1 MAEPSYLDVLNGLA
15 DPALVLDFRR
25 QVVAANP
32 AARELFGQQIE
43 GRDIRL
49 ILRQPEILSAISA
62 AETTGQT
69 DRREIVLMDRAER
82 FLTVSTARIGADGAG
97 KFVLLSFTDNT
108 RARLA
113 ERMRAD
119 FVANASHELRTPLAS
134 LVGFIE
140 TLRGSAKDD
149 PDAQERFLGIMQEEA
164 GRMSRI
170 IEDLLSLSR
179 IELDRNLQPETKV
192 NIAQLVDEVITA
204 LRPSAESH
212 GVRFQ
217 VSKDD
222 ILPTVRGDRDQ
233 IVQVLQNLMNNALK
247 YGADQSTIDV
257 TLSPVSR
264 VGGEDQLGV
273 AVAIRDHGEGIDPQQ
288 IPRLTERFY
297 RVDTA
302 RSRRLGGTGLGLAIV
317 KHIVTRH
324 RGELAIDST
333 PGDGSTFTVSFPAF

>member
-1 MAEPSYLDVLNGLA
+1 MAEPGYLDVLNGLP
-15 DPALVLDFRR
+15 DPALVLDSRR
-25 QVVAANP
+25 HVVASNA
-32 AARELFGQQIE
+32 AARELFGPHIE

-49 ILRQPEILSAISA
+49 ILRQPEILTAINT
-62 AETTGQT
+62 AELRGTS
-69 DRREIVLMDRAER
+69 DRCEIVLLDRAER
-82 FLTVSTARIGADGAG
+82 FLMASTSRISGDGAG
-97 KFVLLSFTDNT
+97 FFFLLSFADVT

-119 FVANASHELRTPLAS
+119 FVANASHELRTPLSS

-140 TLRGSAKDD
+140 TLRGSAKGD
-149 PDAQERFLGIMQEEA
+149 PQAQDRFLGIMQEEA
-164 GRMSRI
+164 GRMARI

-179 IELDRNLQPETKV
+179 IELDRNLQPESKA

-204 LRPSAESH
+204 LRPTAESH
-212 GVRFQ
+212 GVTLE
-217 VSKDD
+217 VLKTD

-233 IVQVLQNLMNNALK
+233 IVQVLQNLINNALK

-257 TLSPVSR
+257 TLTPVSR
-264 VGGEDQLGV
+264 IGGKTQQGV
-273 AVAIRDHGEGIDPQQ
+273 AVAIRDHGEGIDPRH

-324 RGELAIDST
+324 RGELAIQST
-333 PGDGSTFTVSFPAF
+333 LGSGSVFTVSFPAF